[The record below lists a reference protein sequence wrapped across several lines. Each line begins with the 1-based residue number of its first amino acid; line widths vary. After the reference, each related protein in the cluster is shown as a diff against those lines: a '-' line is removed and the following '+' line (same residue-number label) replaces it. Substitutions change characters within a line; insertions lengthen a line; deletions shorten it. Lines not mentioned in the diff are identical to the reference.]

1 MFCMNCGTKLPNG
14 AKFCINCGCKLDAVS
29 LNVEVATTTQKVVP
43 QSVGRNTDQAGKF
56 VVKETEKKQENIFA
70 KESNAALWAMAEKY
84 KNGSN
89 GIEQDFEKAKGAYQE
104 LIRRGVGLA
113 KFELEQL
120 NEVIVKKKE
129 GVSSKSHSSES
140 FSQKKAS
147 VQNVRHV
154 AVLNVSKNKESV
166 PVNKENGIVKLY
178 SGNKDLALTK
188 LCANTT
194 NFYKRGSMKTEA
206 LQNAI
211 ATYAGALGVHDYDVE
226 LLYDD
231 TLFSKT
237 GTKGFVVTRD
247 AIVTS
252 RKKKTTFDSLMS
264 IIVDGSCIRVEYTN
278 AAEDDI
284 YTLDV
289 ASDKEKSYFDSY
301 LNAVHNLVLLQ

>member
-14 AKFCINCGCKLDAVS
+14 AKFCINCGCKLGTVS
-29 LNVEVATTTQKVVP
+29 MNVGNVTSTQKVVP
-43 QSVGRNTDQAGKF
+43 QSVGRNTYQVGKS
-56 VVKETEKKQENIFA
+56 VVQEAKKKEENIFA
-70 KESNAALWAMAEKY
+70 KESNAILWDIAEKY

-89 GIEQDFEKAKGAYQE
+89 GTEQDFEKAKEAYQE

-113 KFELEQL
+113 KFELERL
-120 NEVIVKKKE
+120 NEVGAKKKE
-129 GVSSKSHSSES
+129 WVQNKSSSVSY
-140 FSQKKAS
+140 SQKKAS
-147 VQNVRHV
+147 VQNVRHGS
-154 AVLNVSKNKESV
+154 ALNVSKKELV
-166 PVNKENGIVKLY
+166 VVNKENGIVKLY
-178 SGNKDLALTK
+178 NGNKDFALTK
-188 LCANTT
+188 LCANT
-194 NFYKRGSMKTEA
+194 NKFYKRGSMKTEA

-211 ATYAGALGVHDYDVE
+211 ATYAGALGVRDYDVE

-264 IIVDGSCIRVEYTN
+264 VIVDGSCIRVEYTN
-278 AAEDDI
+278 ATEDDI

-289 ASDKEKSYFDSY
+289 ASDEEKSYFDSY